1 MATERPSLK
10 YSRLPKDDE
19 DAVPRPSFRQ
29 RFPEPEES
37 NLPDLRFTYD
47 LRETVP
53 WKSIFLALFLLV
65 VGTLTLTMAYLIGT
79 GHMGG
84 DREQVVG
91 FTILGT
97 LLFLPGKSSR
107 YLISWNEH
115 GQRHVVVRG
124 ARISGDDDS
133 LSNPCCAQSTDG
145 SYGVSFEVCL
155 CSRCSLFTVSN

>member
-84 DREQVVG
+84 DREQVIG

-97 LLFLPGKSSR
+97 LLFLPGKSFR
-107 YLISWNEH
+107 ISLHEKENRH
-115 GQRHVVVRG
+115 RHVMVQLGPHIWR
-124 ARISGDDDS
+124 R
-133 LSNPCCAQSTDG
+133 
-145 SYGVSFEVCL
+145 
-155 CSRCSLFTVSN
+155 